1 MCSCQVKA
9 GEGSGVETFVGRN
22 SLKQPANNLT
32 NKGFL
37 QCVTTSPFLGSL
49 RNSQTQ
55 KIESKVFQE
64 LLYHV
69 GQN

>member
-1 MCSCQVKA
+1 M
-9 GEGSGVETFVGRN
+9 ETFVGYN

-37 QCVTTSPFLGSL
+37 QCVTASLFLGSL
-49 RNSQTQ
+49 RNNQTQ
-55 KIESKVFQE
+55 KLESKVFQE
-64 LLYHV
+64 LLCHV